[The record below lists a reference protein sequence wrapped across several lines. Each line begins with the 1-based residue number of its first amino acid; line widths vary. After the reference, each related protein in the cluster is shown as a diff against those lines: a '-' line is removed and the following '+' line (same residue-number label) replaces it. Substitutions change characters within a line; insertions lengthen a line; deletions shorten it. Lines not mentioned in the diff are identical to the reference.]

1 MMNKKR
7 TTIADVAR
15 AAEVSIMTVSRAVN
29 DKPGVGPEL
38 RQRIMALA
46 EEMGYRPNHIARGL
60 ATRQTATI
68 GLVVPDI
75 ANPFFAQMARGAEDA
90 AFEAGYNLFLINTA
104 EDRGREEAALE
115 SLLQKEIDGIILCS
129 SRLPG
134 DELQESVSR
143 FPAVVLVNR
152 DLPAPADNVALL
164 NVNDELGAR
173 LAVQHMVASGRQRI
187 AFVAGP
193 ATSISG
199 QRRVD
204 GYRAALKTAGLTFD
218 PEMLEHCA
226 PTTAGGAN
234 GAAAILA
241 RRPKVDAI
249 LAFNDLVA
257 FGVIQACEQIG
268 REVPGQLAVIGFDDV
283 PLAEIMRPQL
293 TTLHVNLTQ
302 IGRLAMQTLL
312 GAISGEDSVMPS
324 YQLDPEL
331 MVRESA

>member
-1 MMNKKR
+1 MNKKR

-46 EEMGYRPNHIARGL
+46 AEMGYRPNHIARGL
-60 ATRQTATI
+60 ATRQTAAI

-75 ANPFFAQMARGAEDA
+75 ANPFFAQIARGAEDA
-90 AFEAGYNLFLINTA
+90 AFEAGYSLFLINTA
-104 EDRGREEAALE
+104 EDLAREQAALD

-152 DLPAPADNVALL
+152 DLPAPIENVALL
-164 NVNDELGAR
+164 NVNDEQGAR
-173 LAVQHMVASGRQRI
+173 LAVQHMIAQGRQRI

-193 ATSISG
+193 ATSLSG
-199 QRRVD
+199 QRRLD
-204 GYRAALKTAGLTFD
+204 GYRGALKAAGFLFD
-218 PEMLEHCA
+218 PELLEHCA
-226 PTTAGGAN
+226 PTTAGGYA
-234 GAAAILA
+234 GACAVLA

-257 FGVIQACEQIG
+257 FGVIQACTESE
-268 REVPGQLAVIGFDDV
+268 REVPAKVAVIGFDDV
-283 PLAEIMRPQL
+283 PLAVVMRPQL
-293 TTLHVNLTQ
+293 TTLHVDLPQ
-302 IGRLAMQTLL
+302 IGRLAMQTVL
-312 GAISGEDSVMPS
+312 GAINGEDPVMSS
-324 YQLDPEL
+324 YYLDPEL
-331 MVRESA
+331 IVRESA